1 MRLPLSL
8 AICAAIFVQAPPASS
23 KVWIGHDAEFEA
35 FLRTARIER
44 TEGFKT
50 GVTGPR
56 HAFFAPGGLAGS
68 AVVKALPPGRR
79 DGFFESY
86 KSEIAAYKMDRL
98 LQMDMVPPTVERRI
112 DGEPASVQLFVEHA
126 RTLTEIRAQK
136 ARDPDVERWNRQM
149 HRFQVFA
156 DLVGDIDPNA
166 GNWLFDP
173 AWNFIKVDC
182 SRCFTDTIKEPFDPA
197 RAIKQI
203 DRPFFDRLKALD
215 RAVVAREIGDLLTEN
230 GALNALFRRRDSI
243 VKAFEEMARK
253 TGEAKVFEPW
263 PDLQSRP

>member
-1 MRLPLSL
+1 MRLLLTL
-8 AICAAIFVQAPPASS
+8 AVGAAIFLQTSPASS
-23 KVWIGHDAEFEA
+23 KVWIGRDAEYEE

-44 TEGFKT
+44 TEGIKT

-56 HAFFAPGGLAGS
+56 RAFFAPGGLAAS
-68 AVVKALPPGRR
+68 AVVKALPPSRR

-98 LQMDMVPPTVERRI
+98 LQLDMVPPTVERRI
-112 DGEPASVQLFVEHA
+112 DREMASVQLFVEHT

-136 ARDPDVERWNRQM
+136 ASDPDVERWNRQM

-182 SRCFTDTIKEPFDPA
+182 SRCFTDTVKWPFDPA

-215 RAVVAREIGDLLTEN
+215 RAGVSRELGDLLTEN
-230 GALNALFRRRDSI
+230 GALNGLFRRRDAI
-243 VKAFEEMARK
+243 VKAFEDLARK
-253 TGEAKVFEPW
+253 DGESKVFE
-263 PDLQSRP
+263 R

>member
-1 MRLPLSL
+1 MRLSLSL
-8 AICAAIFVQAPPASS
+8 IICAAIYAQAPPAGS
-23 KVWIGHDAEFEA
+23 KIWIGRDAEFEE

-44 TEGFKT
+44 TEGIKT

-68 AVVKALPPGRR
+68 AVVKQLPPSRR

-86 KSEIAAYKMDRL
+86 KSEIAAYKVDRL
-98 LQMDMVPPTVERRI
+98 LQLDMVPPTVERKI
-112 DGEPASVQLFVEHA
+112 GNEMASVQLFVEHA

-136 ARDPDVERWNRQM
+136 ARDPDVGRWNRQM

-182 SRCFTDTIKEPFDPA
+182 SRCFTDTVKEPFDPA
-197 RAIKQI
+197 KAIKQI
-203 DRPFFDRLKALD
+203 DRPFFDRVKALD
-215 RAVVAREIGDLLTEN
+215 RASVSREIGDLLTEN

-243 VKAFEEMARK
+243 VKAFEDMARK
-253 TGEAKVFEPW
+253 DGASQVFEAW
-263 PDLQSRP
+263 PER

>member
-1 MRLPLSL
+1 MRLLLLLL
-8 AICAAIFVQAPPASS
+8 AALATVPFQAAPASS
-23 KVWIGHDAEFEA
+23 KIWIGRDAEFEE

-56 HAFFAPGGLAGS
+56 HAFFTPGGLAGS
-68 AVVKALPPGRR
+68 AVIKPLRPGRR

-98 LQMDMVPPTVERRI
+98 LQMEMVPPTVERRI
-112 DGEPASVQLFVEHA
+112 DGEMASVQLFVEHA
-126 RTLTEIRAQK
+126 RTLNEIRAQK

-182 SRCFTDTIKEPFDPA
+182 SRCFTDTIKQPFDPA
-197 RAIKQI
+197 KAIKQI
-203 DRPFFDRLKALD
+203 DRPFFDRVKALD
-215 RAVVAREIGDLLTEN
+215 RAIVAREIDDLLTEN

-243 VKAFEEMARK
+243 VKAFEELARK
-253 TGEAKVFEPW
+253 NGEANVFEPW
-263 PDLQSRP
+263 PDR